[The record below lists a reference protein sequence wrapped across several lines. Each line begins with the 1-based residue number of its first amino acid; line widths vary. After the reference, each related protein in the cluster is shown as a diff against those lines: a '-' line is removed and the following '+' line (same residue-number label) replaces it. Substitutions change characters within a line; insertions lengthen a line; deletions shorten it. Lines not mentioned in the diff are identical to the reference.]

1 MKIISSRNINAS
13 SNDPTTTNF
22 ADFGARERR
31 ELIEILQAWDN
42 SGLPD
47 DFYDED
53 VVPMFNRNSGYVF
66 LTNSEYQTAMINPET
81 GDLEMWYY
89 TPYAGHEGFL
99 NDLIEEYIDDPD
111 NWDEED
117 VEYLRDLGA
126 DI

>member
-42 SGLPD
+42 R
-47 DFYDED
+47 
-53 VVPMFNRNSGYVF
+53 V
-66 LTNSEYQTAMINPET
+66 
-81 GDLEMWYY
+81 EMWYY